1 MASKGKIR
9 EDVFNV
15 HIRVNP
21 SELEL
26 LGTFLFDF
34 DVNYGRKL
42 NAANTTLSAYLLQ
55 PHRLL
60 ETTFGFR
67 DELLLVVSHHHSIQP
82 RTMQAVEQIYSEQ
95 PYRGRADPLT
105 FMIISR
111 DPAIEKWIGSYLGD
125 HPQFRSPIAIS
136 WDNAVASSEDRW
148 FVRNK
153 LSAQLFARDIF
164 DYQLPLDN
172 DMFFFGR
179 GKLLDEILDTIR
191 KSQNTGLF
199 GLRKTGKT
207 SLLYKVL
214 RTCHENEIASVI
226 YIDCK
231 RPNIRQMNWAKL

>member
-1 MASKGKIR
+1 MANKGKIR

-21 SELEL
+21 SELDL
-26 LGTFLFDF
+26 LQTLLFDF
-34 DVNYGRKL
+34 DVNYGRRV

-60 ETTFGFR
+60 QTTFGFQ
-67 DELLLVVSHHHSIQP
+67 DELLLIVSHHHTTQQ
-82 RTMQAVEQIYSEQ
+82 RTMQAIEQIYSEQ

-105 FMIISR
+105 FLIIGR
-111 DPAIEKWIGSYLGD
+111 DPAIETWIQSYLGD

-136 WDNAVASSEDRW
+136 WDAAVAAEDNRW
-148 FVRNK
+148 FIRNK
-153 LSAQLFARDIF
+153 LSTQLFARDIF

-179 GKLLDEILDTIR
+179 QKLVDEIVDSIR

-199 GLRKTGKT
+199 GLRKT
-207 SLLYKVL
+207 
-214 RTCHENEIASVI
+214 
-226 YIDCK
+226 
-231 RPNIRQMNWAKL
+231 